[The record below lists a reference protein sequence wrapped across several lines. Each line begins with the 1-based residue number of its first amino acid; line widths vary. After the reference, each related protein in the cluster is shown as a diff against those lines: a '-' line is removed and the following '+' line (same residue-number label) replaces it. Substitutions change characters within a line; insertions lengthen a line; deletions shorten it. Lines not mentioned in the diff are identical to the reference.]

1 MKIITARQ
9 ETKNNMYNVVIVQ
22 CDANLTI
29 VATNAALAA
38 AFEEFKATVGKIN
51 TAAQVSSAVTTGLT
65 TDKKASKDT
74 LSRTASIIAGQIFA
88 YAAKT
93 KNNELKEAVDFSQ
106 TDLRRLKDGEL
117 VPRCQ
122 TIHDLGVTN
131 LGALVDYNVTNAT
144 LTDLQTTIQNY
155 AESVPKPRAAQT
167 DRSTVKLNIK
177 NLFIEADDILVEQMD
192 KLVES
197 MSKTQPDFVNTY
209 KSARVIIDPKPKK
222 KKPDGTGNGENNL
235 PA

>member
-1 MKIITARQ
+1 MKILTARQ

-22 CDANLTI
+22 CDANPAI
-29 VATNAALAA
+29 VATNAALASA
-38 AFEEFKATVGKIN
+38 LEEFKTIVGRID
-51 TAAQVSSAVTTGLT
+51 TAAQSSAAVTTGLS
-65 TDKKASKDT
+65 TDKNVSKDA
-74 LSRTASIIAGQIFA
+74 LSRTASIIAGQIYA
-88 YAAKT
+88 YAAKN

-122 TIHDLGVTN
+122 TIHDLGITN
-131 LGALVDYNVTNAT
+131 LGALADYNVTSAA

-155 AESVPKPRAAQT
+155 AASVPKPRTAQT

-177 NLFIEADDILVEQMD
+177 NLFKEADEILVEQMD
-192 KLVES
+192 RLVES

-222 KKPDGTGNGENNL
+222 KKPDETNGENNP